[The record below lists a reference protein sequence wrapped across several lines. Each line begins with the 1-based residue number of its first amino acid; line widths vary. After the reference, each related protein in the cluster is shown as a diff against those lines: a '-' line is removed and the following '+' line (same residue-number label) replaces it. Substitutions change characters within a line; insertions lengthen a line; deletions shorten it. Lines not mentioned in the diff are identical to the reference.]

1 MKSQAQDF
9 LARDRGTDRKPMDNT
24 LGDKESINRSIS
36 METLPKSEERSKLTV
51 TSKSLSNSFLLQRG
65 KKMIENNKDFDALSN
80 LKSSIDTKDD
90 SDTQNKGTN
99 QKQGKRKEQNKE
111 RRNIEIGK
119 SDIDKDIM
127 SAELEV
133 EIAKC
138 QLKMMDLKQRVK
150 SLKGC
155 SLFNIISKNNPIT
168 LVRQE
173 LSRDHISCIDMRT
186 ADSGLE
192 WNSDSAVANLKLG
205 DKVLEVNGEKI
216 PKISRASWMKLKER
230 FEYPVDVMMR
240 GEDDR
245 DDVEKKEST
254 NWSED
259 LILVQHKLEKKLSE
273 EKAQTTKLKREVKER
288 NRLERENTQLKH
300 RIAFLEDQAEYFQL
314 AL

>member
-1 MKSQAQDF
+1 
-9 LARDRGTDRKPMDNT
+9 
-24 LGDKESINRSIS
+24 
-36 METLPKSEERSKLTV
+36 
-51 TSKSLSNSFLLQRG
+51 
-65 KKMIENNKDFDALSN
+65 
-80 LKSSIDTKDD
+80 
-90 SDTQNKGTN
+90 
-99 QKQGKRKEQNKE
+99 
-111 RRNIEIGK
+111 
-119 SDIDKDIM
+119 M

-138 QLKMMDLKQRVK
+138 QLKIIDLKQRVK

-155 SLFNIISKNNPIT
+155 SYFSSFSKNNPIT

-173 LSRDHISCIDMRT
+173 LSRDHISCIDMRA

-192 WNSDSAVANLKLG
+192 WKSDSVVANLELG
-205 DKVLEVNGEKI
+205 DKVLELNGENI
-216 PKISRASWMKLKER
+216 HRISRASWMKLKQR
-230 FEYPVDVMMR
+230 LEYPVHVVMIR

-259 LILVQHKLEKKLSE
+259 LILVQNRLEKKLAE
-273 EKAQTTKLKREVKER
+273 EKAQSIELKREVKER

-314 AL
+314 ALKQVG